1 MKECYSISVWRL
13 QFYYSP
19 VQLGLPFYFIFFLIR
34 LRAKQ
39 KKKKKIPKERQK
51 KIYINKYLY
60 LGECAWSIC
69 LDWVVEKSI
78 INQACYTRHWTMC
91 PVVNRL
97 YVVIRWVLGY
107 GKKDTHTYP
116 QKERKTCALEL
127 THRSTQ
133 VRCEHLPIDHT
144 FFPPHCVWSNHPV
157 ARVVIHDGAGLN
169 SLEIHRSTILFFF
182 SFEKL
187 FLFLFFFFVKNVS
200 ISSCFSFLGT
210 AIFVFNLF
218 WVSAPCSWC
227 LV

>member
-1 MKECYSISVWRL
+1 
-13 QFYYSP
+13 
-19 VQLGLPFYFIFFLIR
+19 
-34 LRAKQ
+34 
-39 KKKKKIPKERQK
+39 
-51 KIYINKYLY
+51 
-60 LGECAWSIC
+60 
-69 LDWVVEKSI
+69 
-78 INQACYTRHWTMC
+78 MC

-157 ARVVIHDGAGLN
+157 AQVVIHDGAGLN

-187 FLFLFFFFVKNVS
+187 FFFFFLRKKCQHFVLFFISRYCHLCLQFILGVCTLFVVFGLNNSAANLSDLVVRCGRFGSSGSLEQVS
-200 ISSCFSFLGT
+200 NTNRNESFANILKPL
-210 AIFVFNLF
+210 AR
-218 WVSAPCSWC
+218 
-227 LV
+227 